1 MGASWSFFLCGELMT
16 IRAWKCGSAG
26 TIISINCLGASG
38 LSYCG
43 YPKRSVP
50 GAIFWRNILLSSI
63 FIPILWINIFC
74 PLLYNNIA
82 EFVLILAN
90 FSVKTKNC

>member
-16 IRAWKCGSAG
+16 ISAWKRGSAG
-26 TIISINCLGASG
+26 TSISINCLGASG

-50 GAIFWRNILLSSI
+50 GAIFGEIFLLFYIIVLRN
-63 FIPILWINIFC
+63 
-74 PLLYNNIA
+74 LYI
-82 EFVLILAN
+82 LILAN